1 MDSRLSRC
9 IGAIGCALLVV
20 GCAGSGGTAGPA
32 APAPVYQAGDRWVYR
47 AEDGFLQRVTW
58 EETHEVTA
66 ASPQGITIRVSAK
79 GPTINDQRTEMLS
92 GPGTVVAG
100 AIVDNETR
108 RFEPAL
114 IRYRFP
120 LSGGERWTQRMRD
133 LDHDSRPYGGIERS
147 VSVGGY
153 EKITTPAG
161 AYDAIRLNVILRL
174 DDETFWRWP
183 TDCTYSVW
191 YAPAVGASVRERKQC
206 WYSEKGGLNG
216 GGRITSQ
223 NATVEL
229 ISSTRR

>member
-1 MDSRLSRC
+1 M
-9 IGAIGCALLVV
+9 
-20 GCAGSGGTAGPA
+20 
-32 APAPVYQAGDRWVYR
+32 
-47 AEDGFLQRVTW
+47 
-58 EETHEVTA
+58 
-66 ASPQGITIRVSAK
+66 
-79 GPTINDQRTEMLS
+79 
-92 GPGTVVAG
+92 
-100 AIVDNETR
+100 DNETR

-114 IRYRFP
+114 IRYQFP
-120 LSGGERWTQRMRD
+120 LSSGERWNQRMRD

-147 VSVGGY
+147 VTAHGY

-161 AYDAIRLNVILRL
+161 AFDAIRLSVLLRL

-183 TDCTYSVW
+183 TDCTYTVW